1 MQPYAGKLPDTI
13 VVESTV
19 CKPVLVLIRGIP
31 KRAVVDGGS
40 WYTVIEKPGI
50 KRTVI
55 SGISEIISSD
65 GSNLLKA
72 GLRCSINISHIK
84 RDLFSILITEYKCL
98 SLIIITSE
106 IIKI

>member
-55 SGISEIISSD
+55 SGGIRNYIERWFKSFKRRIKMFDKSFPHKE
-65 GSNLLKA
+65 
-72 GLRCSINISHIK
+72 GLVQHINN
-84 RDLFSILITEYKCL
+84 
-98 SLIIITSE
+98 
-106 IIKI
+106 